1 MNEETKSSQG
11 NWLGVPQT
19 VMEKQGFEANQLHYE
34 NKCSRRIYTHRSFLM
49 SINYSTNTYKIQIH
63 TVKTLQNNY

>member
-1 MNEETKSSQG
+1 MNEKTKSSQG

-34 NKCSRRIYTHRSFLM
+34 NVHAEFILIDLS
-49 SINYSTNTYKIQIH
+49 
-63 TVKTLQNNY
+63 